1 MEFAYM
7 AYVIYNVDLLVE
19 SHVTI
24 VSFLMSGSNYSIRR
38 WSK

>member
-7 AYVIYNVDLLVE
+7 AYVSINVDLNVE

-24 VSFLMSGSNYSIRR
+24 VSFLLSDSNYSIR
-38 WSK
+38 WCSK